1 MAIRVRNGG
10 TVDLATGQQWE
21 LLIEATEL
29 PVLVVTKPDGTTL
42 TPAVDFEQVTDA
54 VTWPWLGALPYGTY
68 GYRAVVT
75 VDAAG
80 RWLAAVATAADGPAG
95 ALQAF
100 VTATTATAAY
110 PDGDS
115 LDDWLGTGTHSFT
128 PEKLTEKMDI
138 ALKQQRLRCYVPA
151 AYPPDLR
158 EAVHRRAARLLYLE
172 RQLTEQPRTDGDYD
186 TPPTFPPGRDF
197 TTRELE
203 TPYYRSPVG

>member
-1 MAIRVRNGG
+1 MAIRVRSGG
-10 TVDLATGQQWE
+10 TVDLSIGQQWE

-29 PVLVVTKPDGTTL
+29 PVLVVTKPDGSTL
-42 TPAVDFEQVTDA
+42 TPAVTFEEYSDYNI
-54 VTWPWLGALPYGTY
+54 WSLPLPYGTY

-75 VDAAG
+75 PDVAG
-80 RWLAAVATAADGPAG
+80 RWLAAAATAADGPAG

-100 VTATTATAAY
+100 VTAVTATAAY

-115 LDDWLGTGTHSFT
+115 LDEWLGSGTHSFE

-158 EAVHRRAARLLYLE
+158 EAAHRRAARLLYLE